1 MDKDDVQRLSEK
13 IAVALESELN
23 RASGA
28 TAAAKA
34 GRRASGAAGGRPWL
48 PTPVRPEPRVPT
60 PGALPAFAASSQLL
74 PDVAPVRRPSGTP
87 HHRADYPAMVVAERQ
102 AAAARGPSPLPA
114 GSRAGADRAATTR
127 TTREVTIG
135 VSNRHLHVSERDF
148 ATLFGAGKGLTPQR
162 QISQPGQYAASETVG
177 VVGKSGRIADVRIVG
192 PARGRTQLEL
202 SPADCRALGITAPVA
217 LSGKLEGSSGGVTLE
232 GPAGKVTLE
241 SGVIV
246 AQRHLHVA
254 PADARRLGV
263 ADGDRVAV
271 ECGPAGRR
279 ATLHDV
285 LVRLGPT
292 HATELHLDTDEANAA
307 QVKTG
312 DRGLVVAA
320 SRAVRPSGRRPLL
333 TERDVAELAARGEKV
348 MAGGPYLLTP
358 AARDRAKALGIWREE
373 T

>member
-1 MDKDDVQRLSEK
+1 MDKDDVQRLTEK
-13 IAVALESELN
+13 IAAAL
-23 RASGA
+23 
-28 TAAAKA
+28 
-34 GRRASGAAGGRPWL
+34 AAGGAAARPWL
-48 PTPVRPEPRVPT
+48 PTPVRPEPREAT
-60 PGALPAFAASSQLL
+60 PGALPAWAGASQLL
-74 PDVAPVRRPSGTP
+74 PDVAPIRRPAGTP

-114 GSRAGADRAATTR
+114 GSKAGADRAATTR
-127 TTREVTIG
+127 TTREVAIG
-135 VSNRHLHVSERDF
+135 VSSRHLHVSAQDF
-148 ATLFGAGKGLTPQR
+148 TALFGAGKSPTPQR
-162 QISQPGQYAASETVG
+162 QISQPGQYAASEAVA
-177 VVGKSGRIADVRIVG
+177 VVGKGGRIADVRIVG

-202 SPADCRALGITAPVA
+202 SPSDCRVLGVSAPVA
-217 LSGKLEGSSGGVTLE
+217 LSGRLEASSGGVTLE

-241 SGVIV
+241 SGVII

-254 PADARRLGV
+254 TVDARRLGV

-279 ATLHDV
+279 VTLHDV

-312 DRGLVVAA
+312 DRAFIVAA
-320 SRAVRPSGRRPLL
+320 SRAGRPSGRRPLL

-348 MAGGPYLLTP
+348 MAGGAYLLTP

>member
-13 IAVALESELN
+13 IAQAL
-23 RASGA
+23 G
-28 TAAAKA
+28 AAA
-34 GRRASGAAGGRPWL
+34 GRPWL
-48 PTPVRPEPRVPT
+48 PTPIRPEPRVAT
-60 PGALPAFAASSQLL
+60 PGALPAFAGAAQLL

-102 AAAARGPSPLPA
+102 AAAARGPSPLPS
-114 GSRAGADRAATTR
+114 GSAAGAGRAATTR
-127 TTREVTIG
+127 TTREVPVG

-148 ATLFGAGKGLTPQR
+148 AALFGPDKGLTPHR
-162 QISQPGQYAASETVG
+162 QISQPGQYAASEAVT
-177 VVGKSGRIADVRIVG
+177 VVGKSGRLADVRIVG

-202 SPADCRALGITAPVA
+202 SPSDCRVLGIAAPVA
-217 LSGKLEGSSGGVTLE
+217 LSGRLEASAGGVTLE
-232 GPAGKVTLE
+232 GPAGKVALE
-241 SGVIV
+241 SGVII

-279 ATLHDV
+279 VTLHDV

-312 DRGLVVAA
+312 DTALVVAA
-320 SRAVRPSGRRPLL
+320 SRAARPTGRRPLL
-333 TERDVAELAARGEKV
+333 TERHVAELAARGEMV

-358 AARDRAKALGIWREE
+358 AARDRAKALGIWHEE